1 MDTPTK
7 IRLERV
13 LDERATVG
21 RLHEDVI
28 ASVESRPEHDMSDSE
43 EKLLHSYREKAVEL
57 DAEIKNLHETME
69 RDEESRKTSRNV
81 RAHLAGHQAG
91 VEIENGETKYRSF
104 AVYARDQLITK
115 WPSIATL
122 AGGKEAEMAAR
133 ERLMRAPEHT
143 LSADVAGLL
152 PSQHIAQ
159 IMDVIDKSRPTV
171 VSAGR
176 RVSLEKGVLTYP
188 RIPAGGRPTVELQ
201 STEKTEGGTVDMNVD
216 LVTVNA
222 VTYVGGGNLSW
233 QVVNWATPDAL
244 QLWFDLAAESY
255 ALRTE
260 QKAAAVL
267 GSAGNLGGTASP
279 QITGTSTYSQVISA
293 IASGAAKVYG
303 NSGAMADTMW
313 VSPDVYFYLAGLTSD
328 QGAKLVSEGGLTL
341 NGLNGSIGGIR
352 VIASRGFGT
361 GKAYIG
367 DSMAFTVAENPG
379 APVELRAVEPA
390 IGGYEVG
397 LIGAFAAADFS
408 SARFAKVGTG

>member
-1 MDTPTK
+1 
-7 IRLERV
+7 V
-13 LDERATVG
+13 
-21 RLHEDVI
+21 
-28 ASVESRPEHDMSDSE
+28 
-43 EKLLHSYREKAVEL
+43 
-57 DAEIKNLHETME
+57 
-69 RDEESRKTSRNV
+69 
-81 RAHLAGHQAG
+81 
-91 VEIENGETKYRSF
+91 NGETKYRTF

-115 WPSIATL
+115 WPSVATL
-122 AGGKEAEMAAR
+122 AGGQEAVMAAR
-133 ERLMRAPEHT
+133 ERLLRAPEHT
-143 LSADVAGLL
+143 LSGDVAGLL
-152 PSQHIAQ
+152 PAQHIAQ

-176 RVSLEKGVLTYP
+176 RVTLEKGVLTYP

-201 STEKTEGGTVDMNVD
+201 STEKTEGGTLDMNVD

-222 VTYVGGGNLSW
+222 STYIGGGNLSW
-233 QVVNWATPDAL
+233 QVVNWSTPDAL

-267 GSAGNLGGTASP
+267 GSAGNLGGTSSP
-279 QITGTSTYSQVISA
+279 QITGTSTYSQIISA
-293 IASGAAKVYG
+293 IASGASKVYT
-303 NSGAMADTMW
+303 NSGAMADTLW

-341 NGLNGSIGGIR
+341 NGLNGSIGGLR